1 MAGTMVG
8 RTLND
13 RYEITERVGLGG
25 MAEVYRANDKVLGRM
40 VAVKVMLPQYAAD
53 PTFTQRFRQEAAS
66 AAKLQS
72 PYIVSI
78 YDWVLMTRP
87 ITSLWNSYVVL
98 ILKQQ
103 SKNAASSISE
113 KQQRLVRRLHKR

>member
-78 YDWVLMTRP
+78 YDWGLDDDLLHRHG
-87 ITSLWNSYVVL
+87 
-98 ILKQQ
+98 ILTWY
-103 SKNAASSISE
+103 
-113 KQQRLVRRLHKR
+113 